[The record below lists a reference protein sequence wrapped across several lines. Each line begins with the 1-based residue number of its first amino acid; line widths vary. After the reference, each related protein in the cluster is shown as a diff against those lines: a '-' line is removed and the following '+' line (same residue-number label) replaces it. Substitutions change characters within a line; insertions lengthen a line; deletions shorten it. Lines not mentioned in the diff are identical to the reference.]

1 MKSIHVTLIKSLY
14 AVAFALPLVFS
25 LVLYGEETT
34 ALDKLM
40 AEASA
45 LEATVTQQK
54 VDLLNAVKKSKQYV
68 VTSDAAEQAYTDAK
82 ISKEQYEKS
91 NNELS
96 ALKSQVKIE
105 CKKQAGILVA
115 SENFDSYRKAC
126 MMLHHYAGPKE
137 ALELVR
143 KLGEK
148 LESQNQYQNAATL
161 YKQFSVLD
169 ESLLVLHTR
178 ASQKTAGVT
187 EAQQCEE
194 AGDYSK
200 ALKIYQTLALPS
212 DVKRVA
218 EKQAR
223 RLEKNGKYAQAVRAY
238 EAAGLLSEARRV
250 RENNMVDESTIVAN
264 SSDVYE
270 SIAPAVV
277 TVIFDKSFGTGF
289 FVKAGGYIVTNN
301 HVIDGTTIKVRIA
314 DKKEYSATLIFKSE
328 TPDIAIIKI
337 ASENHPVVLLGDS
350 DTVKAGQTVSA
361 IGTPFDEYLAGTLT
375 QGVISATDRKIFGN
389 TVFQVDAAINKGNS
403 GGALIDEHGKVIGV
417 NTFGLGVAKQSS
429 QGTIGSGVEG
439 INFAIK
445 INEVKPLLSA
455 HIPNSL

>member
-1 MKSIHVTLIKSLY
+1 M
-14 AVAFALPLVFS
+14 
-25 LVLYGEETT
+25 
-34 ALDKLM
+34 
-40 AEASA
+40 
-45 LEATVTQQK
+45 
-54 VDLLNAVKKSKQYV
+54 LLHNNIGP
-68 VTSDAAEQAYTDAK
+68 DA
-82 ISKEQYEKS
+82 
-91 NNELS
+91 
-96 ALKSQVKIE
+96 
-105 CKKQAGILVA
+105 
-115 SENFDSYRKAC
+115 
-126 MMLHHYAGPKE
+126 

-148 LESQNQYQNAATL
+148 LENQNQYENAASL

-169 ESLLVLHTR
+169 KSLLVLYTR
-178 ASQKTAGVT
+178 ANQNKSGLTD
-187 EAQQCEE
+187 AQQSEE

-223 RLEKNGKYAQAVRAY
+223 RLEKNGKYTQAVRAY
-238 EAAGLLSEARRV
+238 EIAGLLSEAKRV
-250 RENNMVDESTIVAN
+250 RENNIVDESTSVAN

-277 TVIFDKSFGTGF
+277 TVICDKSFGSGF

-301 HVIDGTTIKVRIA
+301 HVIDGPTIKVRTA
-314 DKKEYSATLIFKSE
+314 DKKEYNAFLIYKSE

-337 ASENHPVVLLGDS
+337 ANDNHPVVLLGDS
-350 DTVKAGQTVSA
+350 GTVKAGQTVSA
-361 IGTPFDEYLAGTLT
+361 IGTPYDEYLAGTLT

-389 TVFQVDAAINKGNS
+389 TVFQIDAAINKGNS
-403 GGALIDEHGKVIGV
+403 GGPLIDERGNVIGV

-445 INEVKPLLSA
+445 INEVKPLLCA
-455 HIPNSL
+455 HIPNFP